1 MRPVSALKAHVL
13 GAGALYFA
21 AIFALGFVLGT
32 LRALWL
38 TRALGALPAVLL
50 ELPVMLAASWLV
62 ARWLL
67 RRQMLAGRVFGA
79 AEALAMGGFA
89 FILLMLAEAGLAY
102 VLAGQ
107 GPGEWL
113 AAMARPAG
121 LAGLA
126 GQILFALIPLLA
138 RRGGRFAQGS
148 G

>member
-1 MRPVSALKAHVL
+1 MAVL
-13 GAGALYFA
+13 RAGGLYFA
-21 AIFALGFVLGT
+21 AVFALGFVLGT

-38 TRALGALPAVLL
+38 APMLGALAAVLI
-50 ELPVMLAASWLV
+50 ELPVMLAASYGA
-62 ARWLL
+62 ARWLIGREL
-67 RRQMLAGRVFGA
+67 LAGRGFGSGQ
-79 AEALAMGGFA
+79 ALAMGLLA
-89 FILLMLAEAGLAY
+89 FVLLMLAEAGLAD

-138 RRGGRFAQGS
+138 RRGGRFSRRS